1 MIGGQLAKSVL
12 KATDGTNDPRVMMR
26 MLTPIVGLGKIST
39 FLLAHNET
47 ELK

>member
-1 MIGGQLAKSVL
+1 MIEGQQLAKSML
-12 KATDGTNDPRVMMR
+12 KATDGTNDPRVMM
-26 MLTPIVGLGKIST
+26 MLTPIGLEKIST